1 MEMTNLSQIILNAI
15 SAGAIYALMA
25 LGLTLL
31 LSVMDILFFA
41 HGAMYMFGAYAT
53 FYLGTRLGLNYF
65 LVIPIV
71 MVIVGLIGVAIEKGF
86 IRPIRADHT
95 AILFMAIGLNW
106 FFESLGFFI
115 FGVRPKSVPAVF
127 SGQVKIMGANISWE
141 RLFIIV
147 VSIIAVV
154 ALHFFLTKTR
164 WGLGIR
170 AFAEDPLAAELQGIS
185 NDSICSLGFLLGSSL
200 AALAG
205 LLVAP
210 LFYIT
215 PVMGSHAVLMSLIII
230 GLGGL
235 GSIPGALIGAM
246 IVGTIESLGSSYLGG
261 HITHGLIFIFVVI
274 FLTIRP
280 TGLMGIERG

>member
-1 MEMTNLSQIILNAI
+1 MDIAHVSQIILNAI

-31 LSVMDILFFA
+31 FGIMDILFFT
-41 HGAMYMFGAYAT
+41 HGAMYMFGAYAA
-53 FYLGTRLGLNYF
+53 FYLGSRLGLNYF
-65 LVIPIV
+65 IVVPIA
-71 MVIVGLIGVAIEKGF
+71 MMIIGLIGVGIEKGF
-86 IRPIRADHT
+86 IRPIRTDHT

-106 FFESLGFFI
+106 FFETMGFFV
-115 FGVRPKSVPAVF
+115 FGVRPKSVPTVF
-127 SGQVKIMGANISWE
+127 PGKISILGANISWE
-141 RLFIIV
+141 RLV
-147 VSIIAVV
+147 VILISILAVTC
-154 ALHFFLTKTR
+154 LHLFLTRTR

-170 AFAEDPLAAELQGIS
+170 AFAEDPVAAELQGIS
-185 NDSICSLGFLLGSSL
+185 ADSICSLGFLIGCGL

-215 PVMGSHAVLMSLIII
+215 PVMGSHAVLMGLIII

-235 GSIPGALIGAM
+235 GSIPGALIGSM

-261 HITHGLIFIFVVI
+261 HITHGLIFIFVVV

-280 TGLMGIERG
+280 TGLMGVQRV